1 MEENDNNKSLL
12 VIPQNNEKKSEK
24 ELMTENWVYKA
35 FVKMAYRLI
44 NKPLSVFRIIKD
56 VIAHLQKYES
66 VKELTVDIK
75 DHFLLLT
82 RLLKAYA
89 MGDYREISLQGVVLS
104 LAALIYFVAPLDFI
118 PDFLIVGLVDD
129 VAVLMWVFNN
139 YKKELEAFQA
149 WEDERKTKIDI

>member
-1 MEENDNNKSLL
+1 MDEKETDKSLL
-12 VIPQNNEKKSEK
+12 VLPQNTDKSEK
-24 ELMTENWVYKA
+24 ELMTDNWVYKA

-56 VIAHLQKYES
+56 VIAHLQKYDS

-89 MGDYREISLQGVVLS
+89 SGDYREISLQGVVLS

-118 PDFLIVGLVDD
+118 PDFLIIGLVDD
-129 VAVLMWVFNN
+129 IAILMWVFKN
-139 YKKELEAFQA
+139 YKKEIEAFQA